1 MGGERGRLHS
11 GAGFLYLVRENDE
24 RRKGEGK
31 WWKRINLALELS
43 WLNCPILAGW
53 IFFLFKRRGD
63 RWMCMPA
70 PNVPTYKVEHRESTV
85 RWHSLFQ
92 LFSSACS

>member
-53 IFFLFKRRGD
+53 IFFCSNGEETDGCVCLRQ
-63 RWMCMPA
+63 M
-70 PNVPTYKVEHRESTV
+70 
-85 RWHSLFQ
+85 FQ
-92 LFSSACS
+92 LTK